1 MIELIFYVLFLLLFV
16 FGAWS
21 LFSSW
26 QKIFGKAESIACE
39 SSNCEI
45 IPQPSVSQFDT
56 SNSDPQIDRELD
68 EQDEQ
73 DEHNEDTDQP
83 SIDGSVFSTA
93 TVSSLDETGLMEIPN
108 AERQRIEREHRSIL
122 GDVLQEVLSEQPT
135 PFEQIYVKYVE
146 GCNTQERGRRLDKPR
161 VRDRVKVYL
170 REMADE
176 GKLKRVMKGREYFYV
191 VAGTGNGVVVSDNE
205 QLNTEY
211 TSDSEHTSNVY
222 EQIE

>member
-1 MIELIFYVLFLLLFV
+1 MLELIFYVLFLLLFV

-39 SSNCEI
+39 ASKGEITPQSSA
-45 IPQPSVSQFDT
+45 SQFDMEKD
-56 SNSDPQIDRELD
+56 SELD
-68 EQDEQ
+68 RRLNEVDVQ

-83 SIDGSVFSTA
+83 SIDVSVFSTA
-93 TVSSLDETGLMEIPN
+93 TISTHDDTGMMEVPN
-108 AERQRIEREHRSIL
+108 AERQRIEREHRGIL
-122 GDVLQEVLSEQPT
+122 EDVLEEVLSERPT
-135 PFEQIYVKYVE
+135 PFEEIYVKYAE
-146 GCNTQERGRRLDKPR
+146 RCNTRERGRRLDKPR

-191 VAGTGNGVVVSDNE
+191 VAKRE
-205 QLNTEY
+205 M
-211 TSDSEHTSNVY
+211 
-222 EQIE
+222 